1 MLDQQL
7 VVGKTYRF
15 KFKSEFERHG
25 VCTSSGV
32 TCLHSGNG
40 IFRLEEI
47 ATIHDILMQGVSMY
61 NNFFKPLGMSEAEAN
76 AYFNGKPDNAYTK
89 EYVTQKVK
97 TERTY
102 TEVVPSGTQTGDAKA
117 ILRQVEGERAEWV
130 ESGAS
135 VVTRQFFEELNYSR
149 FPIYKLVDVVDPDDI
164 LYVPEKAIEG
174 FPEVGIR
181 EYQDMTLAID
191 LGYWDNPG
199 KLDGMLKSLRER
211 LAVYGVQPLDIR
223 MFSADSKWMNPD
235 EFKEV
240 SKLQVPGK
248 LDKLTEDNYK
258 NYLHNLVVIDG
269 TLKSI
274 VTNSENITDPNT
286 QVALDAIICKK
297 AQTIGPN
304 LMLEEVPETD
314 LVYQGGN
321 QYYVKDTDT
330 DLFLK
335 LNESVDWNPGDVI
348 PHYTKTKDVS
358 RDGSKTYF
366 VDNGPVYEIIG
377 SRLQTIEERVNEVLA
392 YVAAGN
398 ALYRC
403 NEYTLV
409 VEGTT
414 LKAGGLYFK
423 KNEDGVF
430 EILEIA
436 TDTPAPNG
444 VYTHAESYSEATEE
458 YVKANPSEVYYTK
471 ASDHSFAESSISDM
485 SKLYEKNVFMYL
497 NFASNKMLALVGKT
511 CEYTN
516 PFGIRTTTQLD
527 AEGIVVLATH
537 ETPMTI
543 ANQVVA
549 NLYKGRWFEFD
560 VVETDPESGE
570 VVSSKTYA
578 LEINSTNWQAIKQ
591 YKGNII
597 GTGGIDCSIWRE
609 VNIITDELSRSY
621 YRMYIDEFR
630 KNVRLQAKVE
640 ALERVINTI
649 QS

>member
-32 TCLHSGNG
+32 TCLHRGNG

-47 ATIHDILMQGVSMY
+47 ATVRDILMQGVSMY
-61 NNFFKPLGMSEAEAN
+61 NNFFKPLGMSEAEAS
-76 AYFNGKPDNAYTK
+76 AYYNGKSENAYTK
-89 EYVTQKVK
+89 EFITQKVK

-102 TEVVPSGTQTGDAKA
+102 TEVVPDANQTGDAKA
-117 ILRQVEGERAEWV
+117 VLRKVEGERAEWV

-149 FPIYKLVDVVDPDDI
+149 FPIYKLVDVVDPDDV
-164 LYVPEKAIEG
+164 LYAPEKAIEG

-191 LGYWDNPG
+191 LGFWDNPG

-223 MFSADSKWMNPD
+223 LFSADSKWMNPD

-240 SKLQVPGK
+240 SKLQVPGELVK
-248 LDKLTEDNYK
+248 ITEENYK
-258 NYLHNLVVIDG
+258 SYLHNLVVIDG

-304 LMLEEVPETD
+304 LMLEEVPDSE
-314 LVYQGGN
+314 LVYQSGN
-321 QYYVKDTDT
+321 QYYVKDTNSE
-330 DLFLK
+330 LYIKLK
-335 LNESVDWNPGDVI
+335 ESVDWNPGDAI
-348 PHYTKTKDVS
+348 PHYEKTKDSS
-358 RDGSKTYF
+358 RDGSKTYYA
-366 VDNGPVYEIIG
+366 DNGPVYAMIG
-377 SRLQTIEERVNEVLA
+377 DRIQTVSERIDEVLA

-398 ALYRC
+398 ALYKC

-409 VEGTT
+409 IEGTT
-414 LKAGGLYFK
+414 LKAGGLYFRK
-423 KNEDGVF
+423 DDNGNFVVVEV
-430 EILEIA
+430 A
-436 TDTPAPNG
+436 TDTVAG
-444 VYTHAESYSEATEE
+444 EGIYTHSENYVEATEE
-458 YVKANPSEVYYTK
+458 YVRANPSEVYFTK
-471 ASDHSFAESSISDM
+471 VSDHSFVESNISDV
-485 SKLYEKNVFMYL
+485 SKLYERNVFKYL
-497 NFASNKMLALVGKT
+497 NFASDKMLALVGKN

-527 AEGIVVLATH
+527 AEGVVILATA

-543 ANQVVA
+543 SNQVVA
-549 NLYKGRWFEFD
+549 NLYKGRWFEFTD
-560 VVETDPESGE
+560 VQTDPETGD
-570 VVSSKTYA
+570 VISSVTYA
-578 LEINSTNWQAIKQ
+578 LEITSSNWQVIKKF
-591 YKGNII
+591 KGNII

-609 VNIITDELSRSY
+609 VNVITDELSRSY
-621 YRMYIDEFR
+621 YRMYVDEFR
-630 KNVRLQAKVE
+630 KNVSLQAKVK
-640 ALERVINTI
+640 ALEAVINTI

>member
-32 TCLHSGNG
+32 TCLHQGNG

-47 ATIHDILMQGVSMY
+47 ATIRDILLQGVSMY
-61 NNFFKPLGMSEAEAN
+61 ENFFKPLGMSESEAN
-76 AYFNGKPDNAYTK
+76 AYYNGKPDNAYTK
-89 EYVTQKVK
+89 EYITQKIK
-97 TERTY
+97 TERTF
-102 TEVVPSGTQTGDAKA
+102 TEVVPDGNDGNAKA
-117 ILRQVEGERAEWV
+117 ILRKAEGERAEWV

-135 VVTRQFFEELNYSR
+135 VVTRQFFEELSYSR
-149 FPIYKLVDVVDPDDI
+149 FPIYKLVDVVDPDDV

-181 EYQDMTLAID
+181 EYQNMTMAID

-199 KLDGMLKSLRER
+199 KLDGMLKSVRER

-223 MFSADSKWMNPD
+223 LFSADSRWMNPD

-240 SKLQVPGK
+240 SKLQVPGELIK
-248 LDKLTEDNYK
+248 ITEENYDR
-258 NYLHNLVVIDG
+258 YLHNSVVIDG

-274 VTNSENITDPNT
+274 VVDERNITDPDT
-286 QVALDAIICKK
+286 QVSLDAIICKK
-297 AQTIGPN
+297 AQVIGPN
-304 LMLEEVPETD
+304 LMLEEVPESE
-314 LVYQGGN
+314 LVYQSGN
-321 QYYVKDTDT
+321 QYYVKDTNSE
-330 DLFLK
+330 LFLK
-335 LNESVDWNPGDVI
+335 LEESVDWNPGDPI
-348 PHYTKTKDVS
+348 PHYEKTKDVS

-366 VDNGPVYEIIG
+366 IDNGPVYEIIG
-377 SRLQTIEERVNEVLA
+377 SSLQTIEERVNEVLA

-398 ALYRC
+398 ALNKC
-403 NEYTLV
+403 NEYILV

-414 LKAGGLYFK
+414 LTAGGLYFK
-423 KNEDGVF
+423 KNENGIF
-430 EILEIA
+430 EILAIA
-436 TDTPAPNG
+436 SDTPAPNG
-444 VYTHAESYSEATEE
+444 VYTHTENFSEVTEE
-458 YVKANPSEVYYTK
+458 YVKANPTEVYFTK
-471 ASDHSFAESSISDM
+471 TSDHSFVESTISTM
-485 SKLYEKNVFMYL
+485 NKLYEKNTFLYL
-497 NFASNKMLALVGKT
+497 NFASNKMLALVGKN

-549 NLYKGRWFEFD
+549 SLYKGRWFEFT
-560 VVETDPESGE
+560 VTETDPVTGE
-570 VVSSKTYA
+570 VTSSKTYA
-578 LEINSTNWQAIKQ
+578 LEITATNWQAISQ

-597 GTGGIDCSIWRE
+597 GTGGIDCSIWRD
-609 VNIITDELSRSY
+609 VNVITDELSRSY
-621 YRMYIDEFR
+621 YRMYVDAFR
-630 KNVRLQAKVE
+630 ENVRLQAKVQ
-640 ALERVINTI
+640 ALEAVINTI